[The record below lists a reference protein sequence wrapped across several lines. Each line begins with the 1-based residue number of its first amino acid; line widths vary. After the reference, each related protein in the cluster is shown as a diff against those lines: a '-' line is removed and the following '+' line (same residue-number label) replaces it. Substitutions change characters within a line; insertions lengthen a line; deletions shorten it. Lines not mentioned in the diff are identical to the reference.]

1 MRVAFY
7 AITILCGL
15 GSAAAAQQQAPAAA
29 PVGVITAQRKP
40 IAKTLDFVGRVE
52 AIERVEIRARITGYL
67 ESVAGVMAGAMAD
80 GVTVDGVT
88 LTGNRIF
95 GHPGLVKEA
104 ARNSAHLSL
113 ARLLIA

>member
-88 LTGNRIF
+88 LKSDLRP
-95 GHPGLVKEA
+95 PGVSE
-104 ARNSAHLSL
+104 RGRS
-113 ARLLIA
+113 

>member
-1 MRVAFY
+1 MWVGLR
-7 AITILCGL
+7 CGSPTA
-15 GSAAAAQQQAPAAA
+15 SAPAA

>member
-1 MRVAFY
+1 V
-7 AITILCGL
+7 L
-15 GSAAAAQQQAPAAA
+15 
-29 PVGVITAQRKP
+29 VTA
-40 IAKTLDFVGRVE
+40 
-52 AIERVEIRARITGYL
+52 
-67 ESVAGVMAGAMAD
+67 VAGVMAGAMAD

-104 ARNSAHLSL
+104 ARNSAPLRL